1 MQQRKGG
8 NVSIRL
14 SSIYLMIFVC
24 MGGVVVSSL
33 PAQQPCRGAELRDSG
48 KALERSGDRPGA
60 IRLYQQAEQAYER
73 CGQQA
78 EAVRMANDLADVY
91 MAAGEMKKSYQQKLI
106 ALKGF
111 QQAKDEINIFR
122 ASVAIATILFTQ
134 KKKDEASLYLDIARV
149 AAQQATLADDD
160 RAMLLSLE
168 GAEMQLAGSPE
179 AALSCFRDAL
189 RLWIAADGARHPNVG
204 WAHLLLG
211 RALSIAGRPEPALQE
226 LQAAISI
233 LHVTQPRNDPHYAFA
248 VKEYA
253 HVLEMAGRKREA
265 KGMMAAAFQ

>member
-1 MQQRKGG
+1 M
-8 NVSIRL
+8 SIRL

-33 PAQQPCRGAELRDSG
+33 PAQQPCRGAELKDSG
-48 KALERSGDRPGA
+48 KTLERSGDRPGA

-73 CGQQA
+73 CGEQA

-91 MAAGEMKKSYQQKLI
+91 MAAGEMKKSYQEKLI
-106 ALKGF
+106 ALKGY
-111 QQAKDEINIFR
+111 QEARDAINVFR
-122 ASVAIATILFTQ
+122 ASVAIATVLFTQ
-134 KKKDEASLYLDIARV
+134 KKKDEASRYLDMARV
-149 AAQQATLADDD
+149 AAQQAKLADDD
-160 RAMLLSLE
+160 RAMLMSLE

-189 RLWIAADGARHPNVG
+189 GLWIAADGADHPNAG

-211 RALSIAGRPEPALQE
+211 QGLAIAGKPEAALQE

-233 LHVTQPRNDPHYAFA
+233 LHATQQRNDPHYVFA

-253 HVLEMAGRKREA
+253 RVLEMAGRKREA
-265 KGMMAAAFQ
+265 KGMMTAAFQ